1 MGREGQGRLQ
11 RKEMRRAIM
20 IIVILAAAGAVGYW
34 FFQRGSIDAGGVPE
48 DVETVTVV
56 RGDIE
61 ATVDATGTIE
71 PSAEVTLS
79 FRTGG
84 TLETVM
90 VEEGDEVQEGDLLGQ
105 LETAEVEMAVTQA
118 ELGLINAEANLSRI
132 QSSADAEDIEAARA
146 NLESAEAALTRL
158 RGGPTE
164 DEITV
169 ARADLR
175 RAEIALQEAQELY
188 DQYAWVG
195 GVGALPHSVA
205 LQQATINYEQALAAY
220 NIRMESPTESELRA
234 AEAAVAG
241 AQSQLNSVL
250 EGASEEDL
258 IMAEVGVGQAEVSLE
273 LVQVQLEGAT
283 IVAPFGGTV
292 GFVGAEVNEQVA
304 PGTPMIILIDP
315 SSFHVDVRIDE
326 VDIGQVEVGQEA
338 RITLDAFPDQELMGR
353 VDFIA
358 PVASVDLGTA
368 TYLVRVSFDP
378 TTVALR
384 AGMTANITIVTE
396 QKENVLLVVS
406 RAISVDRE
414 TGLLYVE
421 KLEDDELVR
430 TEVEIGLQD
439 ESNSE
444 VLRGLD
450 EGDLIF
456 IGGSDMRERLL
467 GGMRG
472 GAPH

>member
-1 MGREGQGRLQ
+1 MI
-11 RKEMRRAIM
+11 RRAI
-20 IIVILAAAGAVGYW
+20 IITVILVAVVAVGYS
-34 FFQRGSIDAGGVPE
+34 FFQRGSISTGGVLE

-71 PSAEVTLS
+71 PAAEVTLS

-84 TLETVM
+84 TLETAV
-90 VEEGDEVQEGDLLGQ
+90 VEEGDAVEEGDLLAQ
-105 LETAEVEMAVTQA
+105 LETSELELAVTQA
-118 ELGLINAEANLSRI
+118 ELGLTNAEANLSRI
-132 QSSADAEDIEAARA
+132 QSTADVEDIEAARA

-158 RGGPTE
+158 REGPTT

-175 RAEIALQEAQELY
+175 RAEIALKEAQELY

-234 AEAAVAG
+234 AEAAVAQ
-241 AQSQLNSVL
+241 ARSQLNSVL

-258 IMAEVGVGQAEVSLE
+258 IVAEVGVGQAEVSLE
-273 LVQVQLEGAT
+273 LAQLQLEGAT

-292 GFVGAEVNEQVA
+292 GFVGAKVNEQVA
-304 PGTPMIILIDP
+304 PGTPMITLIDP

-326 VDIGQVEVGQEA
+326 VDIGQVEVEQEA
-338 RITLDAFPDQELMGR
+338 RITLDAFPDQELMGE
-353 VDFIA
+353 VDSIA
-358 PVASVDLGTA
+358 PVASVELGTA
-368 TYLVRVSFDP
+368 NYVVRVCFDAD
-378 TTVALR
+378 TVAVR
-384 AGMTANITIVTE
+384 SGMTANVTIATE
-396 QKENVLLVVS
+396 QKESVLLVLNRAVS
-406 RAISVDRE
+406 FDRE
-414 TGLLYVE
+414 EGLLYVE
-421 KLEDDELVR
+421 KLVEEQIERV
-430 TEVEIGLQD
+430 EVEIGLQD
-439 ESNSE
+439 ESFSE

-450 EGDLIF
+450 EGDLVV

-467 GGMRG
+467 GAMG
-472 GAPH
+472 GGPPH

>member
-1 MGREGQGRLQ
+1 
-11 RKEMRRAIM
+11 
-20 IIVILAAAGAVGYW
+20 
-34 FFQRGSIDAGGVPE
+34 
-48 DVETVTVV
+48 
-56 RGDIE
+56 
-61 ATVDATGTIE
+61 
-71 PSAEVTLS
+71 
-79 FRTGG
+79 
-84 TLETVM
+84 
-90 VEEGDEVQEGDLLGQ
+90 
-105 LETAEVEMAVTQA
+105 
-118 ELGLINAEANLSRI
+118 
-132 QSSADAEDIEAARA
+132 
-146 NLESAEAALTRL
+146 
-158 RGGPTE
+158 
-164 DEITV
+164 
-169 ARADLR
+169 
-175 RAEIALQEAQELY
+175 
-188 DQYAWVG
+188 
-195 GVGALPHSVA
+195 

-258 IMAEVGVGQAEVSLE
+258 IIAEAAVGQAEVTLE
-273 LVQVQLEGAT
+273 LAQLQLEGAT

-315 SSFHVDVRIDE
+315 SSFHVDVRVDE
-326 VDIGQVEVGQEA
+326 VDIGHVEVEQEA
-338 RITLDAFPDQELMGR
+338 RITLDAFPDQELTGE

-396 QKENVLLVVS
+396 HKENVLLVVS

-430 TEVEIGLQD
+430 TEVEIDLQD
-439 ESNSE
+439 GSNSE
-444 VLRGLD
+444 VLRGLE
-450 EGDLIF
+450 EGDRVVIKGKEAEPTRLGPF
-456 IGGSDMRERLL
+456 GG
-467 GGMRG
+467 
-472 GAPH
+472 